1 MSPLPGHRVALNKMK
16 RHSSPQRLFLLVF
29 LTTLLAGLFLAAAT
43 FVFIFA
49 NPDKHI
55 TPVAARPDTA
65 VPIPTIDFEPQITLP
80 TDVPTHEA
88 PTLTPPPT
96 PEIVNYTVQ
105 SGDSLLSI
113 AAKFEVSVA
122 DLQTWNGLQN
132 DLIFIGQSLTIALS
146 EVALPMEENST
157 HLPEVATA
165 PPFTS
170 DHSST
175 SVEHLVTNGQTL
187 DSIAVLYETNPE
199 QIRLANVMVGDAIIP
214 GQYLAIPAGEVQ
226 SIPAWHF
233 SILEGDLDR
242 AYPFSYQTERFILRL
257 TPDTYP
263 ARNPEILA
271 QLQKRALD
279 HLEMLFQSRLD
290 DSFEVFIAGSV
301 FAPPNRALRGRSF
314 SYNRQIFYLHDGTGN
329 AADQQY
335 IATHELTHLFTWN
348 VFGAPVSVMLS
359 EGAAVYA
366 GMEMISHS
374 EHLSLD
380 EFCLGYLLV
389 DELPWVS
396 SSLGYQGHIANL
408 ENYYA
413 AGCFVGYLIETYGP
427 QQFGQLYPS
436 GNFEAVYGRS
446 LVGLENDWR
455 AHLIN
460 QISYQEIDSLS
471 LVTSVKSLETHY
483 INFFSSFSGTPAQ
496 INAYRYLDLARIALL
511 EGRLEDV
518 ESILAEYKSA
528 LSGN

>member
-1 MSPLPGHRVALNKMK
+1 MFPPPGHLHVRNNMIH
-16 RHSSPQRLFLLVF
+16 RSSPQRLFLVAF
-29 LTTLLAGLFLAAAT
+29 LTTLIVGLFLAGASFL
-43 FVFIFA
+43 FVFQNLPTQNTALSFL
-49 NPDKHI
+49 
-55 TPVAARPDTA
+55 PDTVA
-65 VPIPTIDFEPQITLP
+65 TIPAFTIDTQYVIPSETSTL
-80 TDVPTHEA
+80 EA
-88 PTLTPPPT
+88 PTLTPLPT
-96 PEIVNYTVQ
+96 EPINYIIQT
-105 SGDSLLSI
+105 GDTLTSI
-113 AAKFEVSVA
+113 AEKFNVSVA
-122 DLQTWNGLQN
+122 DLKAWNSLEH
-132 DLIFIGQSLTIALS
+132 DLIISGQSLVISSSGFTLT
-146 EVALPMEENST
+146 LEES
-157 HLPEVATA
+157 
-165 PPFTS
+165 TS
-170 DHSST
+170 DLRETTPEPRST
-175 SVEHLVTNGQTL
+175 SALAPTSSEHLVITGQTL
-187 DSIAVLYETNPE
+187 GSIASFYGVPPE
-199 QIRLANVMVGDAIIP
+199 QIRLANAMVGDAIIP
-214 GQYLAIPAGEVQ
+214 GQRLAISADEVH
-226 SIPAWHF
+226 SVAPWRF
-233 SILEGDLDR
+233 SILEGDLDS
-242 AYPFSYQTERFILRL
+242 AYPISYQMERFILRL

-271 QLQKRALD
+271 QLQQRALD
-279 HLEMLFQSRLD
+279 HIEMLFQSHLD
-290 DSFEVFIAGSV
+290 NSFEVFIAGSV

-366 GMEMISHS
+366 GMNMISDS
-374 EHLSLD
+374 EHLPLN

-396 SSLGYQGHIANL
+396 SSLSYQGHIANL

-436 GNFEAVYGRS
+436 GNFEVVYGRS

-455 AHLIN
+455 AHLIK
-460 QISYQEIDSLS
+460 QIPRQEIGSLS
-471 LVTSVKSLETHY
+471 LVASVKSLETHY
-483 INFFSSFSGTPAQ
+483 INFFSSFSGTPVQ

-511 EGRLEDV
+511 EGRLEDI